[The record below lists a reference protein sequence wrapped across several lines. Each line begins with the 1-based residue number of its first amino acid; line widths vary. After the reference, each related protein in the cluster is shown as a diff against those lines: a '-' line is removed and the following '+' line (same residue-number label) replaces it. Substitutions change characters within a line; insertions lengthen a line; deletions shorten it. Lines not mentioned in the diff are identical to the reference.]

1 MVTRIGKTELAL
13 LIGGSFVSPS
23 GAINSRKLCLFVSTA
38 LNISET
44 EYKASRVFTAAQ
56 IEILISKKV
65 VSKEILEKLPY

>member
-23 GAINSRKLCLFVSTA
+23 GQINSRKLCIFVSTA
-38 LNISET
+38 LGLTEA

-56 IEILISKKV
+56 IKVLVSKNV
-65 VSKEILEKLPY
+65 VSVEMLQQIT